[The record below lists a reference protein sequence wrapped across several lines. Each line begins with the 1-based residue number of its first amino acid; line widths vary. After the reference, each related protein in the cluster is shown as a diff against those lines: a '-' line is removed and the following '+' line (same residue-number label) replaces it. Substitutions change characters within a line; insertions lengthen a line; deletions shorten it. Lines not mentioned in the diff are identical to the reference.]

1 MIILVM
7 MIINN
12 SCDEIW
18 SWEVS
23 IKFKSNLNSIANPLP
38 TQMLQAHIAD
48 ADDHDDDDDHDIS
61 IGMIYRIDI
70 IDIEI
75 ILSIGMI
82 YR

>member
-1 MIILVM
+1 MIMLVM

-12 SCDEIW
+12 GWDEIW

-48 ADDHDDDDDHDIS
+48 ADDHDEDHDHDIS

-70 IDIEI
+70 IDRDD
-75 ILSIGMI
+75 ILNQ
-82 YR
+82 YYQ